1 MVKQLDGKV
10 AIVTGAGR
18 GIGRGIALELAKDG
32 ARVAV
37 TSLHAEN
44 AQATTDSITAAGG
57 DAIALGCDVNDKD
70 SIDGMVQSVLER
82 WGTVDALVN
91 NAQGSMGT
99 GETAGRPLEEMT
111 AEHMYANFLGG
122 AVASMWAMQAVFPTM
137 RGNGGGRIVNMSSL
151 NGQVGRMLTTHYNAA
166 KEAVRA
172 LTRTAA
178 REWAKY
184 GITVNVV
191 SPTIKSD
198 SVARALEK
206 QPEFGDFLVS
216 GTPLRAIGEPREAG
230 RLIAFL
236 AGDDSRLITGMTF
249 MCDKGRI
256 MSSDARLL
264 RYPDER
270 PAMVGTSDR
279 KWY

>member
-18 GIGRGIALELAKDG
+18 GIGRGIALELANDG

-70 SIDGMVQSVLER
+70 SIDGIVQSVLER

-191 SPTIKSD
+191 SPATVD
-198 SVARALEK
+198 
-206 QPEFGDFLVS
+206 
-216 GTPLRAIGEPREAG
+216 TPLLRGMLTPEQIERREKANPMG
-230 RLIAFL
+230 RLGRPEDVAAAVLFFASPGADYVTGQVL
-236 AGDDSRLITGMTF
+236 SVNGGVVRAG
-249 MCDKGRI
+249 
-256 MSSDARLL
+256 
-264 RYPDER
+264 
-270 PAMVGTSDR
+270 
-279 KWY
+279 